1 MVGPINPAG
10 QPGIQTEVS
19 KAAPKPQSD
28 SSKSASSTGPTD
40 TVTVPLTG
48 NISESDVPA
57 DLDAARATAQ
67 NASQQLAGQSLNIAN
82 VRTQGLTALFRA
94 A

>member
-28 SSKSASSTGPTD
+28 SAKSASNAGPSD
-40 TVTVPLTG
+40 TVNVPLTG

-67 NASQQLAGQSLNIAN
+67 KASQQLAGQSFNIAN
-82 VRTQGLTALFRA
+82 VRTQGLSALFRA